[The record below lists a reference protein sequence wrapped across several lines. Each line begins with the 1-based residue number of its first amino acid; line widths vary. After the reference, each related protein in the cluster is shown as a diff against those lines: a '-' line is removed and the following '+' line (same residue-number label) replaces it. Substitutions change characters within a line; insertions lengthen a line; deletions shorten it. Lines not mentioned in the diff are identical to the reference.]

1 MPISFQ
7 TPETINKQL
16 LQVRMVAEQIMR
28 PESRR
33 IDDDEHTRPT
43 RFINMMWPEMKKM
56 ERANLEAALARARR
70 KQEKARAANGSG
82 ANGNGVNAYNGHNG
96 HNSHANGYTN
106 GHANGGVAVMEAPAE
121 TATAAA
127 VSESPDAES
136 TGRASIANLALIHM
150 IEQLSWGDA
159 GVYLCIPASALAG
172 AAINAVATPEQL
184 ERFLRRFTEGDP
196 KWGAMAMTEPQ
207 AGSDTS
213 NIQTTATFDEVT
225 DEWVLNGQKIFC
237 TSGKLALEESDGIV
251 VVWAT
256 IDRNAGRAG
265 MKPFVVEAGTP
276 GVTIAKV
283 EEKLGIRASDTVAI
297 IFDNARIPAANLL
310 GDAGIVKKN
319 DAEGKGFKGAMKT
332 FDATR
337 PIVAASAIGIAR
349 AAFEFTRDTLAKEG
363 VKMEY
368 GKPRHKL
375 SAVQADLLEME
386 AQLKAGWLLTVQAAA
401 LLDAQLPN
409 KLESSMCKVKAGKVV
424 TWITQ
429 KAVELLGPRGYTTE
443 LLVEKWMRDA
453 KINDIYEGTGQI
465 NTLIVAR
472 EILGY
477 TRAELK

>member
-7 TPETINKQL
+7 TPEAIDKQL
-16 LQVRMVAEQIMR
+16 LQVRMVAEQVMR

-33 IDDDEHTRPT
+33 LDDEEHTRPT
-43 RFINMMWPEMKKM
+43 KFVRMMWPEMQKM
-56 ERANLEAALARARR
+56 ERANLEAALVRAR
-70 KQEKARAANGSG
+70 KKEEKARALVG
-82 ANGNGVNAYNGHNG
+82 GNGYQNGHNG
-96 HNSHANGYTN
+96 HNGN
-106 GHANGGVAVMEAPAE
+106 GHNGNGHVNGHSAAAVMEVVAE
-121 TATAAA
+121 K
-127 VSESPDAES
+127 VEVAE
-136 TGRASIANLALIHM
+136 GEGKQRPSIANVALIHM

-159 GVYLCIPASALAG
+159 GVYLCVPASALAG
-172 AAINAVATPEQL
+172 AAINAVATSEQL
-184 ERFLRRFTEGDP
+184 ERFLRRFTEGEP

-256 IDRNAGRAG
+256 IDKNAGRAG

-283 EEKLGIRASDTVAI
+283 EEKLGIRASDTASI

-310 GDAGIVKKN
+310 GDAGIVKK
-319 DAEGKGFKGAMKT
+319 DDTEGKGFKGAMKT

-337 PIVAASAIGIAR
+337 PIVAASAMGIAR

-375 SAVQADLLEME
+375 SAVQTDLLEME

-429 KAVELLGPRGYTTE
+429 KAVELLGPRGYSTE

>member
-7 TPETINKQL
+7 APDVIEKQL
-16 LQVRMVAEQIMR
+16 VQVRMVAENVMR
-28 PESRR
+28 PESRYL
-33 IDDDEHTRPT
+33 DDNEHARPT
-43 RFINMMWPEMKKM
+43 KFVSMMWPQMKQM
-56 ERANLEAALARARR
+56 EQANLEASLARARKAQAA
-70 KQEKARAANGSG
+70 KQANG
-82 ANGNGVNAYNGHNG
+82 GNGYGSNGHNG
-96 HNSHANGYTN
+96 TNGANGSNGAN
-106 GHANGGVAVMEAPAE
+106 GHGGVAVMEAVAEQVAEKKEAPA
-121 TATAAA
+121 TRGPS
-127 VSESPDAES
+127 V
-136 TGRASIANLALIHM
+136 ANMLLVHM

-172 AAINAVATPEQL
+172 AAINAVATPDQL

-213 NIQTTATFDEVT
+213 NIQTTATYDAAT
-225 DEWVLNGQKIFC
+225 NEWVLNGEKIFC
-237 TSGKLALEESDGIV
+237 TSGKLALDESDGLV

-256 IDRNAGRAG
+256 VDKSTGRAG

-276 GVTIAKV
+276 GVTIGKV
-283 EEKLGIRASDTVAI
+283 EEKLGIRASDTATL
-297 IFDNARIPAANLL
+297 IFDNARIPATNIL
-310 GDAGIVKKN
+310 GDVDVTTGKG
-319 DAEGKGFKGAMKT
+319 DKGFKGAMKT

-337 PIVAASAIGIAR
+337 PIVAASALGIAR

-363 VKMEY
+363 VRMEY

-386 AQLKAGWLLTVQAAA
+386 AQLRAAWLLTVRATA
-401 LLDAQLPN
+401 LLDAQESN
-409 KLESSMCKVKAGKVV
+409 KLESSMAKAKAGKVV
-424 TWITQ
+424 TWVTQ
-429 KAVELLGPRGYTTE
+429 KAVELLGPKGYSTE

-453 KINDIYEGTGQI
+453 KINDIFEGTGQI

-477 TRAELK
+477 TRLELK